1 MNWRKIVV
9 NNKTYKYRIGRQNV
23 VIVED
28 INEGE
33 ENKTVVS
40 FSTLTNMSPNDIERA
55 KWKRYFSIT
64 PSDIANYIKSNIKED

>member
-9 NNKTYKYRIGRQNV
+9 NDKKYKYRIGRQNV

-33 ENKTVVS
+33 ENKIVVS
-40 FSTLTNMSPNDIERA
+40 FSELTNMSPDDIERA

-64 PSDIANYIKSNIKED
+64 PKDIANYIETKDQ